1 MKKGA
6 SKVLKV
12 SVKTSGKKVSK
23 AITFKSSNKKVVA
36 VSKSGKNVKLKA
48 KKNGTAKVTI
58 KTKGS
63 PKKTIV
69 INVTVGQKVKS
80 VKLNKTSAT
89 LEIGQNVKLS
99 ATVSPKKAVNKKIK
113 WKSSNSGV
121 AAVNAS
127 GLVVAKNEG
136 TAVITASTQ
145 DGSGKKAKCTVTVKK
160 VVRIKSVKMLE
171 TDVMKVILTGPS
183 KLTKDNFTIKK
194 KTMHNGTYVKTVDIK
209 NVYTNDSVTYYVELK
224 DYVGYGD
231 YAQISVNGL
240 TGNSKTENFELFY
253 VEKKNTTEYGKKVI
267 RLEYNEKMSEEY
279 VEAGTGYG
287 YRTASWT
294 QLPKGIK
301 AEDCDDGSVILSG
314 TPTEKGAKETV
325 FTFKDEAGA
334 TYQTT
339 VVFMIYSEDNII
351 AATETEY
358 AITKGEDKADVY
370 GYIYCSKL
378 F

>member
-63 PKKTIV
+63 PKKTTV

-145 DGSGKKAKCTVTVKK
+145 DGSGKKKQ
-160 VVRIKSVKMLE
+160 
-171 TDVMKVILTGPS
+171 
-183 KLTKDNFTIKK
+183 N
-194 KTMHNGTYVKTVDIK
+194 
-209 NVYTNDSVTYYVELK
+209 
-224 DYVGYGD
+224 
-231 YAQISVNGL
+231 AQL
-240 TGNSKTENFELFY
+240 
-253 VEKKNTTEYGKKVI
+253 
-267 RLEYNEKMSEEY
+267 
-279 VEAGTGYG
+279 
-287 YRTASWT
+287 
-294 QLPKGIK
+294 Q
-301 AEDCDDGSVILSG
+301 
-314 TPTEKGAKETV
+314 
-325 FTFKDEAGA
+325 
-334 TYQTT
+334 
-339 VVFMIYSEDNII
+339 
-351 AATETEY
+351 
-358 AITKGEDKADVY
+358 
-370 GYIYCSKL
+370 
-378 F
+378 